1 MLADPNRGGC
11 TPGDNNRTTSSFS
24 AAPIVE
30 LLRARVPIFVCYDT
44 RDKAVLS
51 DDYLRLESMRLHK
64 TDFIFRE
71 YSGREY
77 SFSRLKPDGTPN
89 YDDDYRPAVGRDFLR
104 WAGLLAAAK

>member
-30 LLRARVPIFVCYDT
+30 LLRARASIFVGYGT

-64 TDFIFRE
+64 INFIFRE
-71 YSGREY
+71 YSGREHN
-77 SFSRLKPDGTPN
+77 FFPRET
-89 YDDDYRPAVGRDFLR
+89 GRHAQLR
-104 WAGLLAAAK
+104 